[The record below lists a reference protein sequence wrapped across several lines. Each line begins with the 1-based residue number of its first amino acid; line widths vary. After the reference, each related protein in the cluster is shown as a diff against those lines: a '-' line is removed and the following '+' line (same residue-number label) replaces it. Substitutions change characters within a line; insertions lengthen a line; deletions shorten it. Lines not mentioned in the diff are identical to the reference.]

1 MFDASKYNDGKV
13 SEKHSLFLGDLS
25 IYCDEKDIAAA
36 FAPYGNIVD
45 IRIQRSKETSRA
57 LSYGFIEF
65 DTEESAAVALR
76 EMNYFLLKGRP
87 LRYVVFTFR
96 MIRFPP
102 SSTDEKSQNSQNS
115 LGCWPYHANQ
125 INHHASRLG
134 GHGVCALPH
143 LGR

>member
-1 MFDASKYNDGKV
+1 MSSTEIEVEGKKGYDAFSIVKDVITHIVPIGNMFGASESYDEDE

-25 IYCDEKDIAAA
+25 IYCDEKDIESA

-65 DTEESAAVALR
+65 GTQESAAAALR

-87 LRYVVFTFR
+87 LR
-96 MIRFPP
+96 
-102 SSTDEKSQNSQNS
+102 
-115 LGCWPYHANQ
+115 
-125 INHHASRLG
+125 
-134 GHGVCALPH
+134 
-143 LGR
+143 

>member
-1 MFDASKYNDGKV
+1 MIQTEGNIGDIMFDASKYNDGKV

-87 LRYVVFTFR
+87 L
-96 MIRFPP
+96 
-102 SSTDEKSQNSQNS
+102 
-115 LGCWPYHANQ
+115 
-125 INHHASRLG
+125 
-134 GHGVCALPH
+134 
-143 LGR
+143 

>member
-1 MFDASKYNDGKV
+1 MSVGVSKIRNTSLYFHLTPLETMFDASKYNDGKV

-87 LRYVVFTFR
+87 LRFVEFILR
-96 MIRFPP
+96 NSHFPP
-102 SSTDEKSQNSQNS
+102 LPTH
-115 LGCWPYHANQ
+115 P
-125 INHHASRLG
+125 RL
-134 GHGVCALPH
+134 
-143 LGR
+143 

>member
-1 MFDASKYNDGKV
+1 MSVGDSKIRNTSVYFIKPPLETMFDASKYNDGKV

-87 LRYVVFTFR
+87 LRFVHFHPTKFTL
-96 MIRFPP
+96 PP
-102 SSTDEKSQNSQNS
+102 LPTH
-115 LGCWPYHANQ
+115 P
-125 INHHASRLG
+125 RL
-134 GHGVCALPH
+134 
-143 LGR
+143 

>member
-1 MFDASKYNDGKV
+1 MVSTSHSIGNMFGASESFDEDE

-25 IYCDEKDIAAA
+25 IYCDEKDIETA

-65 DTEESAAVALR
+65 GTQESAAAALR

-87 LRYVVFTFR
+87 LRYSNIQLFFIV
-96 MIRFPP
+96 
-102 SSTDEKSQNSQNS
+102 
-115 LGCWPYHANQ
+115 
-125 INHHASRLG
+125 
-134 GHGVCALPH
+134 LP
-143 LGR
+143 LS